1 MARRPRRAA
10 GGEEFIRGLVQS
22 NSFVIAKVCTE
33 RPRGLSVG
41 SASEFFLSG
50 SVTRRSRP
58 GDDVSRG
65 TMFFYR
71 WPAKGYA
78 RLWPLSAAFWLW
90 RLSLVRQ

>member
-41 SASEFFLSG
+41 FASEFFLSPMLRIRQ
-50 SVTRRSRP
+50 SARS
-58 GDDVSRG
+58 
-65 TMFFYR
+65 YR
-71 WPAKGYA
+71 FVVAMWRAKDA
-78 RLWPLSAAFWLW
+78 ES
-90 RLSLVRQ
+90 

>member
-22 NSFVIAKVCTE
+22 NSYVIAKVCTE

-50 SVTRRSRP
+50 SVTGRSRP

-65 TMFFYR
+65 T
-71 WPAKGYA
+71 K
-78 RLWPLSAAFWLW
+78 RLLSARFEKIVA
-90 RLSLVRQ
+90 SLAPK

>member
-50 SVTRRSRP
+50 SVHTAALTP
-58 GDDVSRG
+58 RG
-65 TMFFYR
+65 
-71 WPAKGYA
+71 
-78 RLWPLSAAFWLW
+78 
-90 RLSLVRQ
+90 

>member
-33 RPRGLSVG
+33 RRPHGLSVG

-50 SVTRRSRP
+50 SVTVAALTP
-58 GDDVSRG
+58 RG
-65 TMFFYR
+65 
-71 WPAKGYA
+71 
-78 RLWPLSAAFWLW
+78 
-90 RLSLVRQ
+90 